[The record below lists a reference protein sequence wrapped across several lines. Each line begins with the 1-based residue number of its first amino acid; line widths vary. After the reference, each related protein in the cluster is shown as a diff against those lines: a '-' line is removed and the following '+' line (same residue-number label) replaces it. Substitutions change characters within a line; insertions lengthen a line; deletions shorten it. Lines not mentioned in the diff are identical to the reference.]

1 MFRPLLRS
9 PRQSPA
15 SKAPR
20 LRRIVYALALLLVPA
35 TIPAMPATGSSAPDF
50 TLKSD
55 AGANLKLSEL
65 RGEVVMI
72 NFWATWCA
80 PCREEMPLLNQ
91 LYEQYRKVGFT
102 LLAVNIDDDP
112 AKARAMAR
120 KLGVNFPVLFDTDKR
135 VSKLYDVAAMPS
147 TLLIDRDG
155 RVRYVHRGYV
165 AGVEKKYQSQ
175 IRELL
180 AQ

>member
-1 MFRPLLRS
+1 MPTRMNLQRLLV
-9 PRQSPA
+9 A
-15 SKAPR
+15 T
-20 LRRIVYALALLLVPA
+20 ALLAVTAIAPA
-35 TIPAMPATGSSAPDF
+35 APATGSAAPDF

-55 AGANLKLSEL
+55 SGRNLKLSEL

-102 LLAVNIDDDP
+102 LLAINVDDDP
-112 AKARAMAR
+112 AKARVMAR
-120 KLGVNFPVLFDTDKR
+120 KLGVSFPVLFDTDKR

-165 AGVEKKYQSQ
+165 AGVEHKYQTQ
-175 IRELL
+175 VRELL

>member
-1 MFRPLLRS
+1 MNL
-9 PRQSPA
+9 Q
-15 SKAPR
+15 R
-20 LRRIVYALALLLVPA
+20 LIWATVLLVVAAMAPA
-35 TIPAMPATGSSAPDF
+35 APAPGSAAPDF

-55 AGANLKLSEL
+55 SGRNLKLSEL

-102 LLAVNIDDDP
+102 LLAINVDDDP
-112 AKARAMAR
+112 AKARTMAR
-120 KLGVNFPVLFDTDKR
+120 KLGVSFPVLFDTDKR

-165 AGVEKKYQSQ
+165 AGVEQKYQTQ
-175 IRELL
+175 VRELL

>member
-1 MFRPLLRS
+1 MLLAAS
-9 PRQSPA
+9 VIASAAPPA
-15 SKAPR
+15 LGTP
-20 LRRIVYALALLLVPA
+20 
-35 TIPAMPATGSSAPDF
+35 APDF

-55 AGANLKLSEL
+55 SGRNLKLSEL
-65 RGEVVMI
+65 RGQVVMV

-91 LYEQYRKVGFT
+91 LYEQYRKAGFT

-120 KLGVNFPVLFDTDKR
+120 KLGVSFPVLFDTDKR
-135 VSKLYDVAAMPS
+135 VSRLYDVAAMPS

-155 RVRYVHRGYV
+155 KLRYLHRGYV

>member
-1 MFRPLLRS
+1 MHRRHTWRSAVALVLLA
-9 PRQSPA
+9 A
-15 SKAPR
+15 S
-20 LRRIVYALALLLVPA
+20 ALASAAPPVIGGP
-35 TIPAMPATGSSAPDF
+35 APDF

-55 AGANLKLSEL
+55 SGRNVKLSEL
-65 RGEVVMI
+65 RGQVVMV

-120 KLGVNFPVLFDTDKR
+120 KLGVSFPVLFDTDKR
-135 VSKLYDVAAMPS
+135 VSRLYDVAAMPS

-155 RVRYVHRGYV
+155 KLRYLHRGYV

>member
-1 MFRPLLRS
+1 MSRLSFRTRTSL
-9 PRQSPA
+9 A
-15 SKAPR
+15 
-20 LRRIVYALALLLVPA
+20 ALAASLLVSAIVVAAPA
-35 TIPAMPATGSSAPDF
+35 PGAAAPDF

-55 AGANLKLSEL
+55 GGANLKLSEL

-102 LLAVNIDDDP
+102 LLAVNIDDEP

-120 KLGVNFPVLFDTDKR
+120 KLGVGFPVLFDTDKR
-135 VSKLYDVAAMPS
+135 VSRLYDVAAMPS

-165 AGVEKKYQSQ
+165 AGVEEKYRSQ

-180 AQ
+180 AK